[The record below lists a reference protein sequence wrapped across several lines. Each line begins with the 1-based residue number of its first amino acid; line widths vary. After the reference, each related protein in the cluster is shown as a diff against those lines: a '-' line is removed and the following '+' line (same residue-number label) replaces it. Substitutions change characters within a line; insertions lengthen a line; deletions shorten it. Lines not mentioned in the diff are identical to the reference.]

1 MVVDSAEAS
10 SPVPG
15 GVATGQSAQLDWS
28 RIYVG
33 AVVLGALAF
42 LGLMTLLQA
51 TWSHLPRFS
60 LIGILFFTG
69 IGIFADSQRI
79 RLGNGM
85 EVSAAF
91 LADFLAATIL
101 GPLGGALV
109 AVGAF
114 PGWFERGNTSRN
126 LFVVSSFVLTTGV
139 TAIVY
144 WFTAGLISNDFL
156 GVVVPGVLAAATY
169 QTINFGLFV
178 PIMYFRRGVRPLSL
192 FHEAFAPF
200 VPFHVFFLFIS
211 LVLLF
216 SFNNY
221 GTASFLL
228 YLLPVLGLVYAFR
241 AFARER
247 DLAQS
252 LEQFS
257 LEMAGS
263 MLTALD
269 LKDNYTGQHS
279 AAVALY
285 SYDTAAELR
294 LSSRERALAHLGGL
308 LHDVGKISIPDSIL
322 NCPTTL
328 GEAEWEVVQGHAGA
342 GQEIL
347 SNMTEFEELG
357 RIILHHHERF
367 DGQGYPRGL
376 ESGDIPLV
384 SRIVA
389 IADSYSA
396 MVSERPYSR
405 KREPEEAMAELR
417 SASGSQF
424 DPYVAEAFLAV
435 LSRGDEDYRRGQKAD
450 FRVQFQKVRF
460 LRDIT

>member
-1 MVVDSAEAS
+1 M
-10 SPVPG
+10 G
-15 GVATGQSAQLDWS
+15 GARIDLGQL
-28 RIYVG
+28 YVLL
-33 AVVLGALAF
+33 VVLGAALF
-42 LGLMTLLQA
+42 MGVLGYLQLSWQA
-51 TWSHLPRFS
+51 LPRFS
-60 LIGILFFTG
+60 PLAVVFFILVGILAEKNKIS
-69 IGIFADSQRI
+69 IGK
-79 RLGNGM
+79 GV

-91 LADFLAATIL
+91 LPDFLAATIL
-101 GPLGGALV
+101 GPFAAAVV
-109 AVGAF
+109 AAGTLPA
-114 PGWFERGNTSRN
+114 WFERGNPTRNAFYVSAFTVTSG
-126 LFVVSSFVLTTGV
+126 STGL
-139 TAIVY
+139 VY
-144 WFTAGLISNDFL
+144 WLLMRALPSHLMQIIVGGLVSALFYQACNYLLFMPL
-156 GVVVPGVLAAATY
+156 MVV
-169 QTINFGLFV
+169 
-178 PIMYFRRGVRPLSL
+178 RRGIGPKD
-192 FHEAFAPF
+192 FFDEAFRPF
-200 VPFHVFFLFIS
+200 IPFHLFFLFMS
-211 LVLLF
+211 LALLF
-216 SFNNY
+216 SFDRY
-221 GTASFLL
+221 GPSSLVL
-228 YLLPVLGLVYAFR
+228 YLLPTLGLVYAFR

-247 DLAQS
+247 DLARS

-328 GEAEWEVVQGHAGA
+328 GEADWEVVQGHAGA

-367 DGQGYPRGL
+367 DGQGYPWGL
-376 ESGDIPLV
+376 GAGDIPLV

-405 KREPEEAMAELR
+405 RREPEEAMAELR
-417 SASGSQF
+417 SGSRSQF

>member
-1 MVVDSAEAS
+1 MV
-10 SPVPG
+10 
-15 GVATGQSAQLDWS
+15 L
-28 RIYVG
+28 
-33 AVVLGALAF
+33 VVLGAALF
-42 LGLMTLLQA
+42 VGLLGYLQLSWRA
-51 TWSHLPRFS
+51 LPSFS
-60 LIGILFFTG
+60 LLGVAFFVLV
-69 IGIFADSQRI
+69 GIFAEKNKI
-79 RLGNGM
+79 FVGNG
-85 EVSAAF
+85 VAVTAAF
-91 LADFLAATIL
+91 LPDFLAATIL
-101 GPLGGALV
+101 GPFAGALV
-109 AVGAF
+109 AAGTLPA
-114 PGWFERGNTSRN
+114 WYERGKSTRNAFYLSAFTITSG
-126 LFVVSSFVLTTGV
+126 ST
-139 TAIVY
+139 
-144 WFTAGLISNDFL
+144 GLIYWL
-156 GVVVPGVLAAATY
+156 LAAQIPSHFAQIIVGGLVSALWY
-169 QTINFGLFV
+169 QLCNYLLFM
-178 PIMYFRRGVRPLSL
+178 PLMALRRGIGARD
-192 FHEAFAPF
+192 FFDEAFRPF
-200 VPFHVFFLFIS
+200 IPFHLFFLFMS

-216 SFNNY
+216 SFDRY
-221 GTASFLL
+221 GASSLVL

-308 LHDVGKISIPDSIL
+308 LHDVGKISVPDSIL
-322 NCPTTL
+322 NCPTSL
-328 GEAEWEVVQGHAGA
+328 GETDWEVVQRHAGA

-376 ESGDIPLV
+376 IADDIPLI

-405 KREPEEAMAELR
+405 RREPEEAMQELR
-417 SASGSQF
+417 AASGTQF
-424 DPYVAEAFLAV
+424 DPVVAEAFLAV
-435 LSRGDEDYRRGQKAD
+435 LKSGDDDYRLGQKAD
-450 FRVQFQKVRF
+450 FKVQFQKVRF